1 MSCYFTPLYTSLI
14 YDVFLI
20 KDLQVFMSKKLQQDY
35 YPICYGYPCYIEHS
49 KYPHNHMG
57 GFPWTIDQANNHDNV
72 PSLTHDIQNSN
83 EVVHVTYKTWKGRM

>member
-1 MSCYFTPLYTSLI
+1 
-14 YDVFLI
+14 
-20 KDLQVFMSKKLQQDY
+20 MSKKLQQDY

-49 KYPHNHMG
+49 KYPHNNMG

-83 EVVHVTYKTWKGRM
+83 EMVHVTYKTWKGRT